1 MNRSYFPLLVVVMIF
16 ASCGKKASTTSST
29 ASDTCNVPQPDVPA
43 AAGQLVFTLPADID
57 RCNVGGYIVG
67 FKDQLKVSA
76 ASDGKYYITNVP
88 AGEQDVIITAGSLSI
103 GLLADKAKDRGVRL
117 KKQKF
122 LNGVKNEPGEIA
134 VPKFGSL
141 TGVAK
146 LIGQTD
152 HAGIDVYIPGTDM
165 IAKTDVDGKFSISN
179 VPVGEHNL
187 FFEKDGYHR
196 GRIESIEV
204 TTEKTTDLSE
214 TYLAVSTGAEGFVL
228 IDFGNPGAIS
238 RKVALVIGATSNA
251 VLMKISEDI
260 SFTNLS
266 WKPVASASSYTF
278 SSDGIKTLYV
288 KFADANGLES
298 SPFSTSIDIRQTAVL
313 RPARDYLASAS
324 AGNILLFGGGGQ
336 PADGGSRAE
345 VDIYNFSKSYWTSTT
360 LSTARYSL
368 AATSLG
374 DKAFFAGGG
383 SGSGY
388 SNVIDIFDANS
399 GNWSVAALS
408 QARSNMAAVSA
419 GAKALFGGGNASGGV
434 SGIVDIYS
442 AATNSWSTSSLSVAR
457 SGLVASGVQ
466 NKVIFAGG
474 NDGTN
479 YSSVVDIFDCLTN
492 GWTTTNLSQARDGL
506 ASATLGSK
514 SFFAGGTGPG
524 GNRSNVVDIYDS
536 ELNSWST
543 ASLSQARTS
552 LAGTSV
558 GTKVI
563 FAGGVIT
570 DSSNPSAVADIYDTV
585 TNSWST
591 ASLSQA
597 RAGLTAISNGTK
609 AIFAGGNSAQGRS
622 SVIDIYDSATNT
634 WSTEFK

>member
-1 MNRSYFPLLVVVMIF
+1 
-16 ASCGKKASTTSST
+16 
-29 ASDTCNVPQPDVPA
+29 VPA
-43 AAGQLVFTLPADID
+43 AAGQLAFTLPADID

-76 ASDGKYYITNVP
+76 SSDGKYYITNVP
-88 AGEQDVIITAGSLSI
+88 AGEQDVIITAGSLAI
-103 GLLADKAKDRGVRL
+103 GLLAEKAKDRGIRL

-122 LNGVKNEPGEIA
+122 LYGVKSEPGEIA

-146 LIGQTD
+146 LIGQSD

-165 IAKTDVDGKFSISN
+165 IAKTDVDGKFRISN

-204 TTEKTTDLSE
+204 TTEKTTELPE
-214 TYLAVSTGAEGFVL
+214 TYLAISTGSEGFVL

-238 RKVALVIGATSNA
+238 RKVSLVIGATSNA
-251 VLMKISEDI
+251 VLMKVSDDI
-260 SFTNLS
+260 SFTNVS

-278 SSDGIKTLYV
+278 RSDGIKTLYV
-288 KFADANGLES
+288 KFSDANGLES
-298 SPFSTSIDIRQTAVL
+298 SPFSTTIDIRQTAVL

-324 AGNILLFGGGGQ
+324 VGNTVLFGGGGQ
-336 PADGGSRAE
+336 PANGGSKSE
-345 VDIYNFSKSYWTSTT
+345 VDIYNFSKSYWTSAS
-360 LSTARYSL
+360 LSTARYSI

-383 SGSGY
+383 SGS
-388 SNVIDIFDANS
+388 SLSSAVDIFDGNS
-399 GNWSVAALS
+399 GNWTVSSLS
-408 QARSNMAAVSA
+408 QARSNLAAASA
-419 GAKALFGGGNASGGV
+419 GGKALFGGGYASGGV

-442 AATNSWSTSSLSVAR
+442 AATNSWYTSSLSVAR
-457 SGLVASGVQ
+457 HGLTAAGIQ
-466 NKVIFAGG
+466 NKVLFAGG
-474 NDGTN
+474 SDGIST
-479 YSSVVDIFDCLTN
+479 YHSVVDIFDCLTS
-492 GWTTTNLSQARDGL
+492 GWTTANLSQAREGL
-506 ASATLGSK
+506 ASAALGSK
-514 SFFAGGTGPG
+514 LFFAGGIGLG
-524 GNRSNVVDIYDS
+524 GSMSNVVDIYDV
-536 ELNSWST
+536 EMNSWST
-543 ASLSQARTS
+543 ASLSRARAS

-570 DSSNPSAVADIYDTV
+570 NSSDPSGVVDIYDTV

-597 RAGLTAISNGTK
+597 RSGLTAISNGTK
-609 AIFAGGNSAQGRS
+609 AIFAGGVGSQGRS
-622 SVIDIYDSATNT
+622 SVIDIYDAVTNT